1 MVQEKKMHGQKSI
14 VNHTMNKVGGR
25 KGKLRKTERQKD
37 SKLYHLSET
46 VSEKSFPWFP
56 MMETVAYI
64 LQVLRCKVG

>member
-1 MVQEKKMHGQKSI
+1 
-14 VNHTMNKVGGR
+14 MNKVGGR

-56 MMETVAYI
+56 MMETVAYTAGAEMQSR
-64 LQVLRCKVG
+64 LVALVGTGN